1 MNLLGHDISTNGSS
15 AAIEHTWIA
24 SGAARLAT
32 SIDVPACSPP
42 WPFVLVL
49 HGFTGDRIGRSYL
62 LVELGRL
69 LCSAGI
75 ACLRFDQA
83 GCGESTGNQLDYGPC
98 SIGRD
103 AGAVVQWARDDQR
116 FAADRWGVLGVSM
129 GSFGALE
136 VASDAR
142 LPSRALVLWAPIL
155 DLLTAIER
163 KAQDRQEIERAM
175 KERGYVPHRGLRI
188 GAGFFAQ
195 AAALDASSLVA
206 STVSP
211 MRLFHSRDDR
221 TAPIGHS
228 RTLIDT
234 CSMSDRKCSLI
245 EIDGDS
251 HDFHDE
257 PSRSQVLT
265 GTVQWMAQHVSGC
278 KSAP

>member
-1 MNLLGHDISTNGSS
+1 MNLLGHDISTTGSS
-15 AAIEHTWIA
+15 AGIEHTWIA
-24 SGAARLAT
+24 SGAVRLAT
-32 SIDVPACSPP
+32 SIDVPACPPP

-83 GCGESTGNQLDYGPC
+83 GCGESTGDQLDYGPG

-103 AGAVVQWARDDQR
+103 AGAVVQWARGDQR

-136 VASDAR
+136 VAGDAQ
-142 LPSRALVLWAPIL
+142 LSSRAIVLWAPIF
-155 DLLTAIER
+155 DLLAAIER
-163 KAQDRQEIERAM
+163 KTQDRQEIERTM

-188 GAGFFAQ
+188 GPGFFAQ

-206 STVSP
+206 TTGSP
-211 MRLFHSRDDR
+211 LRLFHSRDDR
-221 TAPIGHS
+221 TAPIDHS
-228 RTLIDT
+228 RSLIDR
-234 CSMSDRKCSLI
+234 CSISGRECSLI
-245 EIDGDS
+245 EIDGES

-257 PSRSQVLT
+257 PSRSRVLA
-265 GTVQWMAQHVSGC
+265 GTVQWMAEHVSG
-278 KSAP
+278 